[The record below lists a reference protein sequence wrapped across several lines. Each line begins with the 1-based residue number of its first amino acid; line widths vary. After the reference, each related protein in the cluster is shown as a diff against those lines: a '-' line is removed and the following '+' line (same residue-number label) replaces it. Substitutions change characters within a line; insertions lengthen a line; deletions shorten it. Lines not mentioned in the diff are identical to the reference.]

1 MIKWGIL
8 GTGSIAKTFAKSLNE
23 SAHSKLYAVAS
34 RSDSNASKFSSLFN
48 CFGYNDYQKLIN
60 NKSIDAIYV
69 ETPHPY
75 HLDLTFK
82 ALKNK
87 KSVLCEKPM
96 TMTSTETMILAY
108 FAKKNNILLME
119 ALMYRMHPQ
128 TDKIKEILKKDFLGK
143 PVQIKASFGFQA
155 SVDNTH
161 RLLNPELGGGSIL
174 DIGCYPLSM
183 ARMIVGIVNGKE
195 FLDPIEIKL
204 ESKEI
209 NEDGIDLF
217 STVNLSFKDNSTARI
232 ISSINQN
239 LDNSVEISNGQKTL
253 IVKDPWHCGEYNKG
267 KSDLIYIGP
276 NGKKEIINISKKN
289 KLYVNEIDH
298 FVESLKSSKIESN
311 KISLSDSY
319 GNTVCLDRWRKKT
332 GVIYDYDKPENK
344 SSSFS
349 KTFPYKNE
357 SLIPKKKIKG
367 LDIKASRLVFGCD
380 NQLDVNHAFTMFDHF
395 FSLGGNVFDTAYI
408 YNSGKSDENLGRWLN
423 SRKLKDEVIILGK
436 GAHTPDCYPESIR
449 PQLLET
455 LSRLNLDCLDIYCL
469 HRDNYEIPVGEFID
483 VLDEIRSEGLIKIYG
498 ASNWSLNRFKES
510 FDYSKANGKNPFS
523 ILSNNFSLAEMIEP
537 VWPGCESC
545 WDESYREFLTKE
557 NIPIFPWSSQARG
570 FFLKDNE
577 VKASYHPANPD
588 RAEQDRVWFD
598 DKNLKRRER
607 CFKMAEEKG
616 FEPIEVA
623 LAYVLNQSFPTF
635 PLIGPRNLFETE
647 SSVKSLEINLSHED
661 IRSLEYK

>member
-69 ETPHPY
+69 ATPHPF
-75 HLDLTFK
+75 HFDLTFK

-183 ARMIVGIVNGKE
+183 ARMIVGIINGKE

-607 CFKMAEEKG
+607 CFTMAEEKG

-661 IRSLEYK
+661 IRWLDYK

>member
-69 ETPHPY
+69 ATPHPF
-75 HLDLTFK
+75 HFDLTFK

-119 ALMYRMHPQ
+119 AFMYRMHPQ

-267 KSDLIYIGP
+267 KSDLIYIDP

-607 CFKMAEEKG
+607 CFTMAEEKG

-661 IRSLEYK
+661 IRWLEYK

>member
-1 MIKWGIL
+1 
-8 GTGSIAKTFAKSLNE
+8 
-23 SAHSKLYAVAS
+23 
-34 RSDSNASKFSSLFN
+34 
-48 CFGYNDYQKLIN
+48 
-60 NKSIDAIYV
+60 
-69 ETPHPY
+69 
-75 HLDLTFK
+75 
-82 ALKNK
+82 
-87 KSVLCEKPM
+87 
-96 TMTSTETMILAY
+96 
-108 FAKKNNILLME
+108 
-119 ALMYRMHPQ
+119 
-128 TDKIKEILKKDFLGK
+128 
-143 PVQIKASFGFQA
+143 
-155 SVDNTH
+155 
-161 RLLNPELGGGSIL
+161 
-174 DIGCYPLSM
+174 
-183 ARMIVGIVNGKE
+183 
-195 FLDPIEIKL
+195 
-204 ESKEI
+204 
-209 NEDGIDLF
+209 
-217 STVNLSFKDNSTARI
+217 
-232 ISSINQN
+232 
-239 LDNSVEISNGQKTL
+239 
-253 IVKDPWHCGEYNKG
+253 
-267 KSDLIYIGP
+267 
-276 NGKKEIINISKKN
+276 
-289 KLYVNEIDH
+289 
-298 FVESLKSSKIESN
+298 LKSSKIESD

-349 KTFPYKNE
+349 KTFPYKKE
-357 SLIPKKKIKG
+357 SLIPKQKIKG

-483 VLDEIRSEGLIKIYG
+483 VLDELRSEGLIKIYG

-510 FDYSKANGKNPFS
+510 FDYSKANSKNPFS

-607 CFKMAEEKG
+607 CFTMAEEKG

-661 IRSLEYK
+661 IRWLEYK